1 MIQAG
6 GKGQGM
12 TTPRNIYY
20 PTFMEVVELLDGG
33 YTITGI
39 CEELKT
45 GWHVIERMFEGTGM
59 KAVAKANRTAQMS
72 EQFRQRQREKHGKTY
87 NPPTLSLSMARE
99 AENFALDGLTCW
111 EIAERIGRRYQ
122 GAARAY
128 LQKIGYG
135 VIVRKNLLRK
145 LDSWGVAPFSRLEP
159 RIGGANLMA
168 NPHYKDFR
176 PAPYW
181 TRYYVVR
188 ASDGYLLVDAMSEQF
203 STEYEWRSWH
213 IAEYPA
219 TEDRTRLEVKV
230 NGLNRSWQEKITR
243 EGWTQEKCF
252 DQDKLTKRQ
261 RKKRK

>member
-1 MIQAG
+1 
-6 GKGQGM
+6 M

-188 ASDGYLLVDAMSEQF
+188 AADGYLLVDAMSEQF

>member
-1 MIQAG
+1 
-6 GKGQGM
+6 M

>member
-1 MIQAG
+1 
-6 GKGQGM
+6 
-12 TTPRNIYY
+12 
-20 PTFMEVVELLDGG
+20 MEVAELIDAG

-59 KAVAKANRTAQMS
+59 KIVATANRKAQMS
-72 EQFRQRQREKHGKTY
+72 EQFRQRQREKHGKNY
-87 NPPTLSLSMARE
+87 NQPTLSMTMARE
-99 AENFALDGLTCW
+99 AENLALDGLTCW
-111 EIAERIGRRYQ
+111 EIAERIGPRFQ

-145 LDSWGVAPFSRLEP
+145 LASWGVEPFSRLEP
-159 RIGGANLMA
+159 RIGGAKLMA
-168 NPHYKDFR
+168 NPHYKDYR
-176 PAPYW
+176 PAPFW
-181 TRYYVVR
+181 VRYHVVR

-213 IAEYPA
+213 IAEYPE
-219 TEDRTRLEVKV
+219 TEDRARLEVKV
-230 NGLNRSWQEKITR
+230 NGLNRRWQEKITR

-252 DQDKLTKRQ
+252 DNDKLTKRQ
-261 RKKRK
+261 KKRSRNV

>member
-1 MIQAG
+1 
-6 GKGQGM
+6 M

-87 NPPTLSLSMARE
+87 NPPTLTLTLARE
-99 AENFALDGLTCW
+99 AENFALEGLTCW

-122 GAARAY
+122 GAVRAY

-135 VIVRKNLLRK
+135 AIVRKNLLRK
-145 LDSWGVAPFSRLEP
+145 LDSWGVSPYTRLEP
-159 RIGGANLMA
+159 RIGGAGLMA
-168 NPHYKDFR
+168 NPRYKDFR

-181 TRYYVVR
+181 VRYSVLR
-188 ASDGYLLVDAMSEQF
+188 ASDGYLLVDAMSERF

-213 IAEYPA
+213 IAEYPSK
-219 TEDRTRLEVKV
+219 EDRARVDAKAEQM
-230 NGLNRSWQEKITR
+230 NRHWQAKISR
-243 EGWTQEKCF
+243 EGWTKEKCF
-252 DQDKLTKRQ
+252 DNDQLKKRQ
-261 RKKRK
+261 HKRTT

>member
-6 GKGQGM
+6 GKSQGM
-12 TTPRNIYY
+12 TIPRNVYY
-20 PTFMEVVELLDGG
+20 PTFMEVTVLLDGG

-59 KAVAKANRTAQMS
+59 KAVAKANRKAQLS
-72 EQFRQRQREKHGKTY
+72 EQIRQRQRANHGNTY

-99 AENFALDGLTCW
+99 AENLALDGLTCW

-122 GAARAY
+122 GAVRAY

-135 VIVRKNLLRK
+135 VIIRKNLLRK
-145 LDSWGVAPFSRLEP
+145 LAEWGVEPFSRLEP
-159 RIGGANLMA
+159 RIGGASRMGR
-168 NPHYKDFR
+168 HDYKTFR
-176 PAPYW
+176 PAPFW
-181 TRYYVVR
+181 TRYYVVK
-188 ASDGYLLVDAMSEQF
+188 AADGYLLVDAMSERF
-203 STEYEWRSWH
+203 STEYEWRAWH
-213 IAEYPA
+213 IAEYPE
-219 TEDRTRLEVKV
+219 TEDRARLEVKA
-230 NGLNRSWQEKITR
+230 NGLNRRWQEKITR

-261 RKKRK
+261 RKKTK